1 MVPATDS
8 QLRSPPE
15 SRCPGQRHGLAI
27 PITINHSHLGPR
39 RERCPKVA
47 QQYDGLSD
55 LVIRLQQE
63 HGVNCPWQQRVI
75 RPAQYRFD
83 VAQALFANS
92 RFNVTY
98 GLRIDIDGVH
108 GSSIPHTFRGT
119 DCEPTR
125 PAPISATV
133 LPGAIPRMSM
143 TRLIRS
149 LSSLPGESKMERS
162 PVYGLLVL
170 RCSDCSVAAFC
181 NLALMQK
188 NCRSRRTIRLSRL
201 NMMDSILKQLF

>member
-1 MVPATDS
+1 MIHSVLGENHLVPATDS

-15 SRCPGQRHGLAI
+15 SRCPGQRHGSR
-27 PITINHSHLGPR
+27 HSHYDQSLPPWPR
-39 RERCPKVA
+39 RERCSKVA

-63 HGVNCPWQQRVI
+63 HGVNCPWQRRVI

-83 VAQALFANS
+83 VAQVLFANS

-108 GSSIPHTFRGT
+108 GSSIPRLAARTVNQP
-119 DCEPTR
+119 D
-125 PAPISATV
+125 PAPIPVTV

-143 TRLIRS
+143 TRLICS
-149 LSSLPGESKMERS
+149 LSSLPGESDGKVASVRLT
-162 PVYGLLVL
+162 VFTLFGLLC
-170 RCSDCSVAAFC
+170 RC
-181 NLALMQK
+181 
-188 NCRSRRTIRLSRL
+188 
-201 NMMDSILKQLF
+201 IL